1 MSSEIQKLYDLP
13 DISFIDNITI
23 DTIVTE
29 LKEDFQEKCYEIEG
43 KSYEIRNFDLY
54 SVLINCIALKLYQGY
69 QIIDKAGKMNLLRYA
84 TGDHL
89 QHIGFGRSVEKIQGT
104 AASCYVRFSLESVR
118 DEVIVIKEGTRVS
131 PGNDVYYET
140 TEYNEVPVGELY
152 KDILVECQYVGTVGN
167 NYGIGTINTLVD
179 IIPFVTVS
187 NTTIPSNGTDEE
199 TDEQYRER
207 IFIAPSGNSTVGTE
221 DSCIYYCKT
230 YDPTIS
236 DVKVINS
243 TESIVRIIVLKQ
255 HGEIPE
261 AEYLEELKKFLS
273 LPDKRH
279 VTDKFVVEAPVIVEF
294 EATVTYFIYKN
305 DTANVDKIQE
315 AVSAANNEY
324 VEWQKSKIGR
334 SVNPSQLVY
343 KLIAAGAKYVDVNN
357 FIYTDIDSLSVA
369 YCNINLVFGGVSN
382 E

>member
-23 DTIVTE
+23 DTLVSE
-29 LKEDFQEKCYEIEG
+29 LRDDFQEKCYEIEG
-43 KSYEIRNFDLY
+43 KNYDIRNFDLY

-69 QIIDKAGKMNLLRYA
+69 QTIDKAGKMNLLRYA

-104 AASCYVRFSLESVR
+104 AASCYVRFSLESTR
-118 DEVIVIKEGTRVS
+118 DEVIVIKEGIRVS

-140 TEYNEVPVGELY
+140 TDYNEIPVGELY
-152 KDILVECQYVGTVGN
+152 KDILVECQYVGTIGN

-255 HGEIPE
+255 HGEIPQ
-261 AEYLEELKKFLS
+261 AEYLEELESFLS

-294 EATVTYFIYKN
+294 EATVTYYIYKN
-305 DTANVDKIQE
+305 DTDNVDKIKE
-315 AVSAANNEY
+315 AVIAANNEY

>member
-23 DTIVTE
+23 DTLVSE
-29 LKEDFQEKCYEIEG
+29 LREDFQEKCYEIEG
-43 KSYEIRNFDLY
+43 KNYEIRNFDLF

-69 QIIDKAGKMNLLRYA
+69 QTIDKAGKMNLLKYA
-84 TGDHL
+84 TGNHL

-104 AASCYVRFSLESVR
+104 AASCYVRFSLESAR
-118 DEVIVIKEGTRVS
+118 NEVIVIKEGTRVS
-131 PGNDVYYET
+131 LGNDVYYEA
-140 TEYNEVPVGELY
+140 TEYNEIPVGELY
-152 KDILVECQYVGTVGN
+152 KDILVECQYVGTIGN

-243 TESIVRIIVLKQ
+243 TESIVRIIVLKES
-255 HGEIPE
+255 GEIPQ
-261 AEYLEELKKFLS
+261 AEYLEELRTFLS

-279 VTDKFVVEAPVIVEF
+279 VTDKFIVEAPAIVEF
-294 EATVTYFIYKN
+294 EATVTYYIYKN
-305 DTANVDKIQE
+305 DTDSVDKIKE
-315 AVSAANNEY
+315 AVIKANEEY
-324 VEWQKSKIGR
+324 VVWQKSKIGR

-357 FIYTDIDSLSVA
+357 FIYTDIDSLTVA
-369 YCNINLVFGGVSN
+369 YCKINLVFGGVSN

>member
-23 DTIVTE
+23 DTLVSE
-29 LKEDFQEKCYEIEG
+29 LRDDFQEKCYEIEG
-43 KSYEIRNFDLY
+43 KNYDIRNFDLY

-69 QIIDKAGKMNLLRYA
+69 QTIDKAGKMNLLRYA

-104 AASCYVRFSLESVR
+104 AASCYVRFSLESTR
-118 DEVIVIKEGTRVS
+118 DEVIVIKEGIRVS

-140 TEYNEVPVGELY
+140 TEYNEIPVGELY
-152 KDILVECQYVGTVGN
+152 KDILVECQYVGTIGN

-255 HGEIPE
+255 HGEIPQ
-261 AEYLEELKKFLS
+261 AEYLEELESFLS

-294 EATVTYFIYKN
+294 EATVTYYIYKN
-305 DTANVDKIQE
+305 DTDNVDKIKE
-315 AVSAANNEY
+315 AVIAANNEY

>member
-23 DTIVTE
+23 DTLVSE
-29 LKEDFQEKCYEIEG
+29 LREDFQEKCYEIEG
-43 KSYEIRNFDLY
+43 KNYEIRNFDLF

-69 QIIDKAGKMNLLRYA
+69 QTIDKAGKMNLLKYA
-84 TGDHL
+84 TGNHL

-104 AASCYVRFSLESVR
+104 AASCYVRFSLESAR
-118 DEVIVIKEGTRVS
+118 NEVIVIKEGTRVS
-131 PGNDVYYET
+131 PGNDVYYEA
-140 TEYNEVPVGELY
+140 TEYNEIPVGELY

-230 YDPTIS
+230 YDPMIS

-243 TESIVRIIVLKQ
+243 TESIVRIIILKES
-255 HGEIPE
+255 GEIPQ
-261 AEYLEELKKFLS
+261 AEYLEELRTFLS

-279 VTDKFVVEAPVIVEF
+279 VTDKFIVEAPAIVEF
-294 EATVTYFIYKN
+294 EATVTYYIYKN
-305 DTANVDKIQE
+305 DTDSVDKIKE
-315 AVSAANNEY
+315 AVIKANEEY
-324 VEWQKSKIGR
+324 VVWQKSKIGR

-343 KLIAAGAKYVDVNN
+343 KLITAGAKYVDVNN

-369 YCNINLVFGGVSN
+369 YCKINLVFGGVSN

>member
-23 DTIVTE
+23 DTLVSE
-29 LKEDFQEKCYEIEG
+29 LREDFQEKCYEIEG
-43 KSYEIRNFDLY
+43 KSYEIRNFDLF

-69 QIIDKAGKMNLLRYA
+69 QTIDKAGKMNLLKYA
-84 TGDHL
+84 TGEYL
-89 QHIGFGRSVEKIQGT
+89 QHIGFGRSIEKIQGT
-104 AASCYVRFSLESVR
+104 AATCYVRFSLESTR
-118 DEVIVIKEGTRVS
+118 DEVIVIREGTRVS

-140 TEYNEVPVGELY
+140 TEYNEIPVGELY

-167 NYGIGTINTLVD
+167 NYGIGTISTLVD

-230 YDPTIS
+230 YDPTLS

-243 TESIVRIIVLKQ
+243 TESIVRIIVLKE
-255 HGEIPE
+255 HGEIPQN
-261 AEYLEELKKFLS
+261 EYLEELRTFLS

-279 VTDKFVVEAPVIVEF
+279 VTDKFVVEAPVVVEF
-294 EATVTYFIYKN
+294 EATVTYFIYKS
-305 DTANVDKIQE
+305 DTDNVDKIKE

-324 VEWQKSKIGR
+324 VEWQKSRIGR

-369 YCNINLVFGGVSN
+369 YCKINLVFGGVSN